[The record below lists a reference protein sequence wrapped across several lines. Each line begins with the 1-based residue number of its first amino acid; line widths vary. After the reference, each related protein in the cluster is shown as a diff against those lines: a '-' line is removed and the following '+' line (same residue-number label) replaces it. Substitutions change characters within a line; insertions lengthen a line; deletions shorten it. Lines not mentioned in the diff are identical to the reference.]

1 MLLKP
6 MKLSLSTLND
16 QFLALITWKGNMQTF
31 FFLNFLFFG
40 RWNEHSHTLLVAGPQ
55 NWSAGKRCG
64 CLINTGGCFLPGTLR
79 GG

>member
-16 QFLALITWKGNMQTF
+16 QFLAIVTWKGNMKTFF

-40 RWNEHSHTLLVAGPQ
+40 VWKHVVCNKTLLA
-55 NWSAGKRCG
+55 
-64 CLINTGGCFLPGTLR
+64 CFAVVDTTIYALSQR
-79 GG
+79 